1 MKMVALEFDL
11 KQLSLWKLPKQRS
24 EKINFLFPSKVV
36 IVGSWKCWYH
46 KNSNLVQVL
55 EKVEKQTQM

>member
-24 EKINFLFPSKVV
+24 EKINFLFSLK
-36 IVGSWKCWYH
+36 SSYDR
-46 KNSNLVQVL
+46 VL
-55 EKVEKQTQM
+55 EMLVS